1 MTTGNGSHADGK
13 QRRGAF
19 SLFGAEFGGRP
30 EPRKPLKRE
39 PGATDT
45 PFVKAHGP
53 ASSIAQRLRSAETAE
68 APNDSLP
75 GPAALARS
83 LGYAFVLGAT
93 IALVL
98 TLLPNAEDTNET
110 GLLSLVA
117 LAYTVGLICLR
128 AEDRLPSWATPA
140 ALALATVL
148 VTYAN
153 ALFSDSGKSVWAIF
167 YVAVG
172 LQAGYFL
179 TRLWAAA
186 QVTLVGAAY
195 ALVVWGQHNAFETW
209 LGTLA
214 TVALAAWMVGTM
226 RTRSRRLIMRLADA
240 ARTDAETGLLNR
252 RGLQEIAELELER
265 ARRGDRPVTI
275 VIIDVDRFQD
285 FNEAHGH
292 STSDRALKTLAN
304 HIQDGK
310 RRIDI
315 AARIGG
321 EEFALIAPDTDEH
334 GAYVLADRLRR
345 EVREAFTQ
353 TGLTVSLGIA
363 SYPKHGGTAEELMT
377 GADRAVFAAKALGR
391 DRTVIYNREIAANL
405 LGEQTR
411 EAAVNEGHLAAVLV
425 LAETLDMRDAGTA
438 RHSQLVGRYARS
450 IATEMGMEPD
460 AIERM
465 HLAGVLH
472 DIGKIGI
479 PDSIL
484 KKPGPLE
491 EFEWA
496 EMRKHPELGARILEG
511 AHLDDIAGWVL
522 AHHERPDGKGYPSG
536 LVAGQ
541 IPLEARILAVVDA
554 YEAMTNDRVY
564 RPALPEEEA
573 RAELLRWSG
582 TQFDEEVVEL
592 FVRLLEREERAG
604 ESLSA
609 RLSRALR

>member
-1 MTTGNGSHADGK
+1 
-13 QRRGAF
+13 
-19 SLFGAEFGGRP
+19 
-30 EPRKPLKRE
+30 
-39 PGATDT
+39 
-45 PFVKAHGP
+45 VKANGP
-53 ASSIAQRLRSAETAE
+53 ASFIAHQLRSAETAQ

-83 LGYAFVLGAT
+83 LGYAFVGGAT
-93 IALVL
+93 IALIL
-98 TLLPNAEDTNET
+98 TLLPNAAETNET
-110 GLLSLVA
+110 GLLSLIA
-117 LAYTVGLICLR
+117 LAYAVGLICLR
-128 AEDRLPSWATPA
+128 AEGRLPTWATPA

-148 VTYAN
+148 VTYAVEF
-153 ALFSDSGKSVWAIF
+153 FSDPGKSVWAIF

-179 TRLWAAA
+179 NRWWAAA
-186 QVTLVGAAY
+186 EVALVGAAY
-195 ALVVWGQHNAFETW
+195 ALVIWGHDTSFESW
-209 LGTLA
+209 IGTMA
-214 TVALAAWMVGTM
+214 TVAIASWMVGTM
-226 RTRSRRLIMRLADA
+226 RARSRRLIMRLADA

-252 RGLQEIAELELER
+252 RGLQEISELELER
-265 ARRGDRPVTI
+265 ARRGDRPVSI
-275 VIIDVDRFQD
+275 VLIDVDRFQD
-285 FNEAHGH
+285 FNEEHGH
-292 STSDRALKTLAN
+292 GDSDRALKRLAN
-304 HIQDGK
+304 LLQDGK
-310 RRIDI
+310 RRIDV
-315 AARIGG
+315 AARLGG
-321 EEFALIAPDTDEH
+321 EEFAMLAPDTDEH

-345 EVREAFTQ
+345 EIREAFEQ

-450 IATEMGMEPD
+450 IATEMGMTPD
-460 AIERM
+460 AVERM

-479 PDSIL
+479 PDAIL

-491 EFEWA
+491 EKEWQ

-522 AHHERPDGKGYPSG
+522 AHHERPDGSGYPVGLSG
-536 LVAGQ
+536 GQ
-541 IPLEARILAVVDA
+541 IPLEAKILAVVDA

-564 RPALPEEEA
+564 RHAMPEAEA

-582 TQFDEEVVEL
+582 TQFDERVVDL
-592 FVRLLEREERAG
+592 FVRLLEREDRAG

>member
-1 MTTGNGSHADGK
+1 MQGTATSVVH
-13 QRRGAF
+13 QLRT
-19 SLFGAEFGGRP
+19 AE
-30 EPRKPLKRE
+30 
-39 PGATDT
+39 A
-45 PFVKAHGP
+45 
-53 ASSIAQRLRSAETAE
+53 AE

-83 LGYAFVLGAT
+83 LGYGFLCGGTV
-93 IALVL
+93 ALIL
-98 TLLPNAEDTNET
+98 TLVPNSRDTNET

-117 LAYTVGLICLR
+117 LAYLVGLICLR
-128 AEDRLPSWATPA
+128 AQDRLPSWGPPA

-148 VTYAN
+148 VTYAVEF
-153 ALFSDSGKSVWAIF
+153 FSNPTGGVWAIF
-167 YVAVG
+167 YVAVA

-179 TRLWAAA
+179 SRWHAAA
-186 QVTLVGAAY
+186 QVGLVAVTFG
-195 ALVVWGQHNAFETW
+195 LVLWGHEGAFEIW
-209 LGTLA
+209 IGTVA

-226 RTRSRRLIMRLADA
+226 RMRLRRLIMRLADA
-240 ARTDAETGLLNR
+240 ARTDADTGLLNR
-252 RGLQEIAELELER
+252 RGLQEISELELER
-265 ARRGDRPVTI
+265 AHRGERPVSI
-275 VIIDVDRFQD
+275 VVIDIDRFKD
-285 FNEAHGH
+285 YNEEHGH
-292 STSDRALKTLAN
+292 SVSDRALKTLAAM
-304 HIQDGK
+304 IQQNK
-310 RRIDI
+310 RRIDV
-315 AARIGG
+315 AARISG
-321 EEFALIAPDTDEH
+321 EEFALLAPDTDEH

-345 EVREAFTQ
+345 EVREAFAS
-353 TGLTVSLGIA
+353 TGLTVSLGIS

-411 EAAVNEGHLAAVLV
+411 QAAVNEGHLAAVLV

-450 IATEMGMEPD
+450 IAAEMGMEPE
-460 AIERM
+460 AVERM
-465 HLAGVLH
+465 QLAGVLH

-491 EFEWA
+491 EHEWA

-522 AHHERPDGKGYPSG
+522 AHHERPDGTGYPSG
-536 LVAGQ
+536 IAAKQV
-541 IPLEARILAVVDA
+541 PLQARILAVSDA

-564 RPALPEEEA
+564 RAALPEEEA
-573 RAELLRWSG
+573 RAELVRHSG
-582 TQFDEEVVEL
+582 TQFDEEVVAVFLE
-592 FVRLLEREERAG
+592 LLEREDRAG

>member
-1 MTTGNGSHADGK
+1 M
-13 QRRGAF
+13 
-19 SLFGAEFGGRP
+19 
-30 EPRKPLKRE
+30 
-39 PGATDT
+39 
-45 PFVKAHGP
+45 KAHGP
-53 ASSIAQRLRSAETAE
+53 ASSIAHRLRSTETAE

-83 LGYAFVLGAT
+83 LGYAFVVGAT
-93 IALVL
+93 VALIL
-98 TLLPNAEDTNET
+98 TLVPNSQDTNET

-117 LAYTVGLICLR
+117 LAYAVGLLFLR
-128 AEDRLPSWATPA
+128 VEDRLPSWATPA

-148 VTYAN
+148 VTYA
-153 ALFSDSGKSVWAIF
+153 LEFFSDAGRSVWAIF
-167 YVAVG
+167 YVAVA

-179 TRLWAAA
+179 SRWWAAA
-186 QVTLVGAAY
+186 QVALVGACY
-195 ALVVWGQHNAFETW
+195 GLVVWGQDAAFESW
-209 LGTLA
+209 IGTMA
-214 TVALAAWMVGTM
+214 TVGLAAWMVGTM
-226 RTRSRRLIMRLADA
+226 RMRSRRLIMRLADA
-240 ARTDAETGLLNR
+240 ARTDADTGLLNR

-275 VIIDVDRFQD
+275 VAIDVDRFKD
-285 FNEAHGH
+285 YNEEHGH
-292 STSDRALKTLAN
+292 SASDRALKTLAN
-304 HIQDGK
+304 LLQDGK
-310 RRIDI
+310 RRIDV
-315 AARIGG
+315 AARMAG
-321 EEFALIAPDTDEH
+321 EEFALLAPDTDEH

-345 EVREAFTQ
+345 DVREAFSG

-377 GADRAVFAAKALGR
+377 GSDRAVFAAKALGR

-411 EAAVNEGHLAAVLV
+411 QAAVNEGHLAAVLV

-450 IATEMGMEPD
+450 IAAEMGMEPD

-465 HLAGVLH
+465 QLAGVLH

-491 EFEWA
+491 EHEWS

-511 AHLDDIAGWVL
+511 AHLEDIAGWVL
-522 AHHERPDGKGYPSG
+522 AHHERPDGQGYPSG
-536 LVAGQ
+536 ISGSQ
-541 IPLEARILAVVDA
+541 IPLEAKILAVVDA

-564 RPALPEEEA
+564 RPAIGEEEA
-573 RAELLRWSG
+573 RAELLRHAG
-582 TQFDEEVVEL
+582 TQFDEGVVAT
-592 FVRLLEREERAG
+592 FVRLLEREDRAG

>member
-1 MTTGNGSHADGK
+1 
-13 QRRGAF
+13 
-19 SLFGAEFGGRP
+19 
-30 EPRKPLKRE
+30 
-39 PGATDT
+39 
-45 PFVKAHGP
+45 VKAHGP
-53 ASSIAQRLRSAETAE
+53 ASSIAHRLRSAETAE

-83 LGYAFVLGAT
+83 LGYAFLVGAT
-93 IALVL
+93 VALIL
-98 TLLPNAEDTNET
+98 TLVPNSEDTNET

-128 AEDRLPSWATPA
+128 AEDRLPTWATPA

-148 VTYAN
+148 VTYAVEF
-153 ALFSDSGKSVWAIF
+153 FSDPAKGVWAIF
-167 YVAVG
+167 YVAIG

-179 TRLWAAA
+179 NRLWAAA
-186 QVTLVGAAY
+186 QVGLVGASYGLAIWGDV
-195 ALVVWGQHNAFETW
+195 ALEAW
-209 LGTLA
+209 LGTIV

-226 RTRSRRLIMRLADA
+226 RTRLRRLIMRLADA
-240 ARTDAETGLLNR
+240 ARTDADTGILNR

-265 ARRGDRPVTI
+265 ARRGERPLSI
-275 VIIDVDRFQD
+275 VVVDVDRFKEY
-285 FNEAHGH
+285 NEEHGH
-292 STSDRALKTLAN
+292 NASDKVLKSIAKLLQEN
-304 HIQDGK
+304 K
-310 RRIDI
+310 RRIDV
-315 AARIGG
+315 AARISG
-321 EEFALIAPDTDEH
+321 EEFALLAPDTDEH

-345 EVREAFTQ
+345 EVREAFSSTS
-353 TGLTVSLGIA
+353 LTVSLGIA
-363 SYPKHGGTAEELMT
+363 SYPKHGGTAEELMG
-377 GADRAVFAAKALGR
+377 GADRAIFAAKALGR

-405 LGEQTR
+405 LGEQSR
-411 EAAVNEGHLAAVLV
+411 QAAVNEGHLAAVLV

-450 IATEMGMEPD
+450 IAVEMGMEPD

-465 HLAGVLH
+465 QLAGVLH

-484 KKPGPLE
+484 KKPGPLDE
-491 EFEWA
+491 QEWA
-496 EMRKHPELGARILEG
+496 EMRKHPELGARILQG

-522 AHHERPDGKGYPSG
+522 AHHERPDGQGYPSG
-536 LVAGQ
+536 VSGRQ

-564 RPALPEEEA
+564 RPAMPEDEA
-573 RAELLRWSG
+573 RAELIRHSG
-582 TQFDEEVVEL
+582 TQFDEGVVDL
-592 FVRLLEREERAG
+592 FVKLLEREDRAG

>member
-1 MTTGNGSHADGK
+1 M
-13 QRRGAF
+13 
-19 SLFGAEFGGRP
+19 
-30 EPRKPLKRE
+30 
-39 PGATDT
+39 
-45 PFVKAHGP
+45 KAQDP
-53 ASSIAQRLRSAETAE
+53 ASSTAHQLRSTEKTE

-83 LGYAFVLGAT
+83 LGYAFVSGAT
-93 IALVL
+93 VALVL
-98 TLLPNAEDTNET
+98 TLVPNDSATNET
-110 GLLSLVA
+110 GILSLVA

-128 AEDRLPSWATPA
+128 AEARLPSWATPA
-140 ALALATVL
+140 ALALATIL
-148 VTYAN
+148 VTYAVEF
-153 ALFSDSGKSVWAIF
+153 FSDAAEGVWSVF

-179 TRLWAAA
+179 NRLWAVG
-186 QVTLVGAAY
+186 QVALVAAAY
-195 ALVVWGQHNAFETW
+195 GLALWGDQGALEAW
-209 LGTLA
+209 LGTVA
-214 TVALAAWMVGTM
+214 TVALATWMVGTM
-226 RTRSRRLIMRLADA
+226 RVRVRALIGRLADA
-240 ARTDAETGLLNR
+240 ARTDAHTGLLNR
-252 RGLQEIAELELER
+252 RGLKELSELELER
-265 ARRGDRPVTI
+265 ARRGDRPVSI
-275 VIIDVDRFQD
+275 VIIDLDRFGE
-285 FNEAHGH
+285 FNETQGH
-292 STSDRALKTLAN
+292 ATSDRALKAIAQV
-304 HIQDGK
+304 IQDSK

-315 AARIGG
+315 AARISG

-345 EVREAFTQ
+345 EVREAFVQ

-363 SYPKHGGTAEELMT
+363 SYPKHGSTAEELLT

-411 EAAVNEGHLAAVLV
+411 QAVLEEGHLAAVLV

-450 IATEMGMEPD
+450 IAAEMDMDED
-460 AIERM
+460 RIERM

-484 KKPGPLE
+484 KKPGALDDG
-491 EFEWA
+491 EWS

-522 AHHERPDGKGYPSG
+522 AHHERPDGQGYPSG
-536 LVAGQ
+536 LFGEQ
-541 IPLEARILAVVDA
+541 IPFEARILSVVDA

-564 RPALPEEEA
+564 RPAMPEAEA
-573 RAELLRWSG
+573 RAELLRHAG
-582 TQFDEEVVEL
+582 TQFDPAIVAT
-592 FVRLLEREERAG
+592 FVDLLEREDRSG
-604 ESLSA
+604 ESLTA
-609 RLSRALR
+609 RVTRALR